1 MLVRVPRERK
11 DWKLIDAKC
20 LLLFYQYWRHE
31 DANATSKQVSIL
43 RYGMQIGDDIALLA
57 RCMKSSLD

>member
-20 LLLFYQYWRHE
+20 LLLFYQNRRHE
-31 DANATSKQVSIL
+31 DANATSKHVSIL

-57 RCMKSSLD
+57 RYMKSSLD